1 MPPRRTKLKIPGM
14 CAQGPPS
21 YSELETNDRR
31 RLRREAA
38 LAQVS
43 QDAIYCVHYSSLRE
57 ILNSPDLAD
66 RIARYPEGDLTHIEY
81 FHQVPADT
89 PQDPRNLWLRKQDP
103 KTGAVTVS
111 NADEDPWDLDI
122 LLFLPDGASPV
133 DAELEL
139 LEIYTAMVV
148 GLRSRDRDLS
158 EEEALERGKQ
168 DVHTAIT
175 YVLPRIE
182 AVGSHLDEETKHQL
196 TMAQLRG
203 MPVEMLDRA
212 YNRYRLEH
220 HGINLDDHPQYRTY
234 QTFYEMGIAPPTH
247 QEMADII
254 IQVVAASGA
263 KTNRG

>member
-1 MPPRRTKLKIPGM
+1 M

-21 YSELETNDRR
+21 YSELETNDRD

-43 QDAIYCVHYSSLRE
+43 QDATYCVHYSSLRE
-57 ILNSPDLAD
+57 ILNSQDLAD
-66 RIARYPEGDLTHIEY
+66 RIARYPEGDRTHIEY

-89 PQDPRNLWLRKQDP
+89 PQNPADLWLRKQDP
-103 KTGAVTVS
+103 KTGAVTVTS
-111 NADEDPWDLDI
+111 AAEDPWDRDVI
-122 LLFLPDGASPV
+122 LTLPDSASPV

-175 YVLPRIE
+175 YVLARIE

-212 YNRYRLEH
+212 YNRYRLERH
-220 HGINLDDHPQYRTY
+220 INLDDNPQYRSY
-234 QTFYEMGIAPPTH
+234 QTFYEMGIAPPSH

-254 IQVVAASGA
+254 IQAIAASGA
-263 KTNRG
+263 QD